1 MPSWKNTDSID
12 SIPAFLS
19 DADKRRAVRT
29 NRGWE
34 VPLRGDG
41 RTGGFELLVAMN
53 QDGLVTRDTPEVSG
67 TTNSPYFISPGA
79 VAETTGVTHGT
90 ALQPGQ
96 TFATGSGTG
105 AAFGFV
111 FNWPDEVL
119 HDSDAGHFQSSDGSD
134 TSTRHLRYYLSES
147 FPFKITGGAQKQV
160 NGSNL
165 EGEYS
170 LICEFANATGGHAEA
185 LGGSGDFSSS
195 VEGVTAANAVLPS
208 GGTANSVAVVR
219 QEGIVGNRFAYLGAV
234 VFEGATA
241 SVAVNP
247 GLSAWRGITFA

>member
-53 QDGLVTRDTPEVSG
+53 QDGLVTRDTPEVSA
-67 TTNSPYFISPGA
+67 TNDSPYFISPGA
-79 VAETTGVTHGT
+79 VAETTGITHGT
-90 ALQPGQ
+90 ALAPGQ

-119 HDSDAGHFQSSDGSD
+119 DGADSGHFQTGI
-134 TSTRHLRYYLSES
+134 TSGRHIRYYLTQTYPYTIDE
-147 FPFKITGGAQKQV
+147 TTKQV
-160 NGSNL
+160 NGTNV
-165 EGEYS
+165 EDCFS
-170 LICEFANATGGHAEA
+170 LICQFHNAAGGHVAA
-185 LGGSGDFSSS
+185 LGGSGDFNSAGI
-195 VEGVTAANAVLPS
+195 EGVTAANAVLPS
-208 GGTANSVAVVR
+208 GGTSNAVAVIR
-219 QEGIVGNRFAYLGAV
+219 QEGKTGGGPMAYLGAV
-234 VFEGATA
+234 VFEGASA
-241 SVAVNP
+241 CVVVNP